1 VPRHDHRTLTTMR
14 GPEALFLL
22 ILTEEINLLRRDLAL
37 PERSVEDVCT
47 QWQYAQRA
55 QRRTAA
61 PAPGEGGTSWPS

>member
-14 GPEALFLL
+14 APDALFLL
-22 ILTEEINLLRRDLAL
+22 VLAEEINLLRRDLGL

-61 PAPGEGGTSWPS
+61 PDAGQGDASWPS

>member
-14 GPEALFLL
+14 APDALFLSV
-22 ILTEEINLLRRDLAL
+22 LTEEINLVRRDLGL

-61 PAPGEGGTSWPS
+61 PVPEEGGTSWPS